1 MTHTTRLARRT
12 EILTSLSDE
21 RGAVTLQNV
30 IVAPILLLMFAVF
43 LHFGILLHA
52 NNLAQAAATSAYNAA
67 RNYNASSSDGSAAG
81 LAILSQSG
89 SPISGAS
96 VVVNRNATVVTVTVT
111 GQAPSFVPGV
121 NTAVDVTVTGP
132 VERWVD

>member
-12 EILTSLSDE
+12 GIGRSLSDE

-30 IVAPILLLMFAVF
+30 IVAPVLLLMFAAF

-89 SPISGAS
+89 SPIAGAS
-96 VVVNRNATVVTVTVT
+96 VVVNRSATVVTVTVT

-121 NTAVDVTVTGP
+121 STAVDVTVTGP
-132 VERWVD
+132 VERWVN

>member
-1 MTHTTRLARRT
+1 MSTTRLDHRSG
-12 EILTSLSDE
+12 ILRSLTDD

-30 IVAPILLLMFAVF
+30 IIAPLLLTMFAVF

-67 RNYNASSSDGSAAG
+67 RNYNASSSDGTTAG

-89 SPISGAS
+89 SPIDAAS
-96 VVVNRNATVVTVTVT
+96 VAVDRSATVVTVTVT
-111 GQAPSFVPGV
+111 GQAPSFVPGMA
-121 NTAVDVTVTGP
+121 TAIDVTVTGP
-132 VERWVD
+132 VERWVN